1 MTTCTNS
8 LDRSSSFLSW
18 WRVGFAF
25 YACVILALGTLPIVG
40 TYPVFSHTVDEP
52 AHIAAGMELLDRGSF
67 TYEQQHPPLARL
79 AVAVG
84 PYLLGAR
91 SHRARYL
98 LDEGL
103 AILYT
108 SGDYQQTLRAAR
120 LGVLPFFAAL
130 VAITWI
136 WALRDFGAV
145 AGAAA
150 GLMLVTTPP
159 LLAHAG

>member
-1 MTTCTNS
+1 GKALNRFTSS
-8 LDRSSSFLSW
+8 LWWCRFGWLSYI
-18 WRVGFAF
+18 AII
-25 YACVILALGTLPIVG
+25 AALGALPIIG

-67 TYEQQHPPLARL
+67 TYEQQHAPLARL

-150 GLMLVTTPP
+150 ALMLVTTPP
-159 LLAHAG
+159 L